1 MTLYITKQGATI
13 AKTSERLKVVMQK
26 EVLVEVPLIKV
37 SQVVIFGKASVTPSA
52 MRELLKRHI
61 DVCYLTQYGEYL
73 GRTQPEIS
81 KNIPLRIAQFTAQFD
96 DARCLELARG
106 FVLGKLLNLR
116 MTLFRKSGKAGKSEC
131 KAAIER
137 IKSAEKAA
145 RKAESLNALRGH
157 EGDGS
162 AAYFSVFKHLLK
174 PDDVTFEKRVRR
186 PPTDPVNALLS
197 FGYTLLMNDLL
208 TAVNLVGF
216 DPYVGYLHT
225 PQYGRPSLA
234 LDLMEEF
241 RPLIV
246 DALVLTCF
254 NKKILTPDNFV
265 QSGANTFRLTDEGRR
280 TVLQQYE
287 QRRKTEFTYGITG
300 QKITY
305 HRAFEEQ
312 ARLLARVLQ
321 GDAERYTAV
330 SKN

>member
-1 MTLYITKQGATI
+1 MTVYITKQGATI
-13 AKTSERLKVVMQK
+13 AKTSERLKVVVQK

-37 SQVVIFGKASVTPSA
+37 SQVVIFGKSSVTPSA
-52 MRELLKRHI
+52 MRELMKRNI
-61 DVCYLTQYGEYL
+61 EICYLTQFGDYIA
-73 GRTQPEIS
+73 RTQPEIS
-81 KNIPLRIAQFTAQFD
+81 KNIPLRMAQFKAQFD
-96 DARCLELARG
+96 EGRCLELARG

-116 MTLFRKSGKAGKSEC
+116 KMLSRKGGKAGKDAC
-131 KAAIER
+131 KRAAER
-137 IKSAEKAA
+137 IQAAELAA
-145 RKAESLNALRGH
+145 QKTGSLNALRGH

-162 AAYFSVFKHLLK
+162 AAYFSVFNHLLK

-197 FGYTLLMNDLL
+197 FGYTLLMNDVL

-246 DALVLTCF
+246 DALVLACF
-254 NKKILTPDNFV
+254 NKKMLTPESFA
-265 QSGANTFRLTDEGRR
+265 QRGATTVRLTDEGRR
-280 TVLQQYE
+280 TFLQQYE
-287 QRRKTEFTYGITG
+287 QRRKTEFTYAVTG

-305 HRAFEEQ
+305 LRAFEEQ
-312 ARLLARVLQ
+312 ARLLGRVLQ
-321 GDAERYTAV
+321 GDVDRYAAV
-330 SKN
+330 SKH